1 MGAACVGPR
10 VDWDFNRFR
19 SDLDSLRLDDE
30 EDDDEEEEE
39 DEDTVEPTLCGSSGV
54 RVDEVSA
61 SRVTKM

>member
-19 SDLDSLRLDDE
+19 SDLDSLRLDD
-30 EDDDEEEEE
+30 DEE
-39 DEDTVEPTLCGSSGV
+39 EDTVEPTLCGSSGV
-54 RVDEVSA
+54 RVDEASA